1 MRNLFRFLAIIII
14 FIFSAG
20 IIPSD
25 IINSSADAKAK
36 KKIMR
41 KVPRK
46 KAKKAKKAKYKK
58 AKKAKKAKK
67 SKKTKKAT
75 KPIPAAK
82 PANATGKV
90 ASIKYYL
97 EEGVDD
103 AEAEKI
109 VSVLR
114 DMGVEDASIDV
125 DNNALS
131 VKFDSGKISA
141 AALVNKLKSLGYTAT
156 KTN

>member
-1 MRNLFRFLAIIII
+1 MRNIFRFLAILII

-20 IIPSD
+20 ILPSNV
-25 IINSSADAKAK
+25 INSSADAKAK
-36 KKIMR
+36 KKIVR

-46 KAKKAKKAKYKK
+46 KAKKTKKVKYKK
-58 AKKAKKAKK
+58 AKKIKK
-67 SKKTKKAT
+67 SKKTKKTA
-75 KPIPAAK
+75 KPAAK
-82 PANATGKV
+82 PAAKATGKV

-131 VKFDSGKISA
+131 VKFDSGSISS